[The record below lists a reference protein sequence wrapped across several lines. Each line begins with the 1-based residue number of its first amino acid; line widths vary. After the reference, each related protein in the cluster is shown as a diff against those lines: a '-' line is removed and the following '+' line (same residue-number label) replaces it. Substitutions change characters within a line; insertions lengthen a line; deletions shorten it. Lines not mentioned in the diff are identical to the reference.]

1 MIAYVEVRNKYTRL
15 PFATI
20 EPAECWFELAYY
32 DVGEFQVYTP
42 LTKKALASLKEGNY
56 ISLPNKPF
64 LWLIENIALKFV
76 AGSGYMISA
85 TGRQAKAILG
95 KRIIN
100 EQTQLPNDLTTAV
113 ISLIQKHAGTEAAAA
128 RKIDGLEELTSLII
142 QPITETQVSYENL
155 LTYTDELLKSYE
167 AGAELTITD
176 AAAFS
181 YRIYKGEDRSGN
193 IIFSQTFDNLLSS
206 SYTRSNAA
214 FRSYALIGGEGEGT
228 ARILHEYDS
237 APSLQGIDRAEMF
250 VDAADVSSKYKA
262 ADGTEKAL
270 DLTKAADLATYKAWL
285 LERGKAKTAES
296 GIVEAFE
303 GEIDT
308 ATSPYKFGVD
318 FYLGDRVRVQDD
330 FMGVYITPRILKFTM
345 RQDQKY
351 SELVEYG
358 G

>member
-32 DVGEFQVYTP
+32 GVGEFQVYTP

-64 LWLIENIALKFV
+64 LWLIENITLKYV
-76 AGSGYMISA
+76 AGRGYMISA

-100 EQTQLPNDLTTAV
+100 EQTQMPNDLTTAV
-113 ISLIQKHAGTEAAAA
+113 IGLIEKHAGPKATAA
-128 RKIDGLEELTSLII
+128 RKIEGLEEITSLII
-142 QPITETQVSYENL
+142 QPIDETQVSYENL

-167 AGAELTITD
+167 VGAELTITD
-176 AAAFS
+176 AAAFR
-181 YRIYKGEDRSGN
+181 YRIYKGDDRSGN

-206 SYTRSNAA
+206 EYTRSNAA

-228 ARILHEYDS
+228 DRILHEYDS
-237 APSLQGIDRAEMF
+237 NTALKGIDRSEMF
-250 VDAADVSSKYKA
+250 VDAKDVSSKYKA
-262 ADGTEKAL
+262 TDGTEKAL
-270 DLTKAADLATYKAWL
+270 DLTKAADLATYKVWL

-296 GIVEAFE
+296 GIVETFE

-308 ATSPYKFGVD
+308 AASPYIFGVD

-330 FMGVYITPRILKFTM
+330 FMGVHITPRILKFTM
-345 RQDQKY
+345 RQDTKY